1 MIEQTL
7 YSGNYL
13 KKSPWNSIIILMATK
28 KDWFLVCWL
37 NVVGPLLLVKPKISQ
52 QKMPL
57 DRKLF
62 RWHFFLD
69 FCVKIWLPMWRGWE
83 DISILIMCQRI
94 HLSGDREKHSRVTEC
109 GCWWRSGRVNGM
121 WDSRKSSE
129 RLKNLEEIGRICRY
143 LGRIWVI
150 CVWSLDKFLDRKKIS
165 IYIGSERIGLSSET
179 LADEMKNFEPS
190 LKTSLERKEWVNP
203 FRNQYHEFVL
213 LAVNF

>member
-1 MIEQTL
+1 
-7 YSGNYL
+7 
-13 KKSPWNSIIILMATK
+13 MATK

-94 HLSGDREKHSRVTEC
+94 HLSGDREKHSWVTEC
-109 GCWWRSGRVNGM
+109 GCWWRSGRINGM

-143 LGRIWVI
+143 IGRIWVI

-165 IYIGSERIGLSSET
+165 IYIGLSEESGCLLKHWQMKWKISNLVWKQAWSERNGLIHSAINIMSSSC
-179 LADEMKNFEPS
+179 LP
-190 LKTSLERKEWVNP
+190 
-203 FRNQYHEFVL
+203 
-213 LAVNF
+213 